1 LTVVPRRDAPP
12 TKEIEALARA
22 IARPDTHP
30 EIVECARH
38 VARARLDV
46 ARVRYARHLVLLE
59 VLCPTARD
67 QAEAQSDVA
76 GAEAARAFADRLI
89 DRVKTL
95 RALDRYERA
104 ARARRR
110 FANYALDAAR
120 WRQADARAQQ
130 ATHK

>member
-1 LTVVPRRDAPP
+1 LTAVPRRDEAA
-12 TKEIEALARA
+12 TKDVEVLARA
-22 IARPDTHP
+22 LAPGTNP
-30 EIVECARH
+30 EVIECARH

-46 ARVRYARHLVLLE
+46 GRVRYARHLTLLE
-59 VLCPTARD
+59 VLCPGGQDGSA
-67 QAEAQSDVA
+67 AQPDLTE
-76 GAEAARAFADRLI
+76 AEAARAFADRLMAQM
-89 DRVKTL
+89 KTL